1 VGGDSEVLRK
11 ENKRE
16 KKKRSIWGIH
26 RAKACAKR
34 ESKRKA
40 KSTMQ

>member
-16 KKKRSIWGIH
+16 KKRSIWGIH